1 MYYKNWEVMPIVLT
15 TSECAAVL
23 RVSEDTVLRKIKSGE
38 LEATKIM
45 GHWRIAKEHLKKQ
58 FNIQKGQILCH
69 QITVNYQK

>member
-1 MYYKNWEVMPIVLT
+1 MYYKNWEVMPVVLT
-15 TSECAAVL
+15 TAECAAVL

-58 FNIQKGQILCH
+58 FNI
-69 QITVNYQK
+69 